1 MNNNNFYN
9 GTDEAGNLPILKSFS
24 FEDVIIY
31 QGPDDEVAPDLP
43 IRGKCV
49 SFEDDGMA
57 STKYFDM
64 SKVHD
69 DKANEEFDDNP
80 DIPGEEEDKNDV
92 FSVVSSYMAA
102 KGITDTKSFRI
113 ICAVIFVGDMARGI
127 FFPTMLDLCEK
138 LGGDL
143 VLLGYVT
150 ASFNFGRMM
159 ALPFF
164 GRSSATKGYRWT
176 LTLSMGIMIFA
187 SIMMTQVL
195 MVGTQ
200 WYLILS
206 NTMLGVG
213 SGTLAVSRA
222 YTGEV
227 TPRKTRTGY
236 MALISAIQYS
246 GTTVT
251 PLIGSL
257 FAFLFTVDE
266 DKEVDG

>member
-1 MNNNNFYN
+1 MNNNNYN
-9 GTDEAGNLPILKSFS
+9 GTNEAPDLSVLKSFS

-31 QGPDDEVAPDLP
+31 QEPDGKVAEPP
-43 IRGKCV
+43 IRNKCV
-49 SFEDDGMA
+49 SFEEDGMA

-69 DKANEEFDDNP
+69 DVRENEEFSDNEGNP
-80 DIPGEEEDKNDV
+80 SAGDVDETDV

-102 KGITDTKSFRI
+102 KGIADTTSFRI
-113 ICAVIFVGDMARGI
+113 ICLVIFVGDMARGI

-138 LGGDL
+138 LNGDL

-164 GRSSATKGYRWT
+164 GRWSSTKGYKWT
-176 LTLSMGIMIFA
+176 LTLSMLIMMFA

-195 MVGTQ
+195 AVGRQ

-206 NTMLGVG
+206 NITLGVG

-236 MALISAIQYS
+236 MAVVSAIQYS

-257 FAFLFTVDE
+257 FAILFAVDE
-266 DKEVDG
+266 DKEVYG